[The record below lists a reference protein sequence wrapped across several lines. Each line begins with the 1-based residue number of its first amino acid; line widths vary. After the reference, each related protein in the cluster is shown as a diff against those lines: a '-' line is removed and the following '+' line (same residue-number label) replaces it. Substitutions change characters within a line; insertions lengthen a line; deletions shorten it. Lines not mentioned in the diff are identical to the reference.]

1 MIGIL
6 FLTFLTFLFGIILV
20 NIDFEL
26 NKKDKKTEEIRRFL
40 PGYNCGGCGFASCD
54 EMACKILENVLNYQK
69 CRPLKGEAREALEN
83 HLEEL
88 HLLKKD

>member
-40 PGYNCGGCGFASCD
+40 PGNKCGGCGFASCD
-54 EMACKILENVLNYQK
+54 EISCKIL
-69 CRPLKGEAREALEN
+69 
-83 HLEEL
+83 
-88 HLLKKD
+88 